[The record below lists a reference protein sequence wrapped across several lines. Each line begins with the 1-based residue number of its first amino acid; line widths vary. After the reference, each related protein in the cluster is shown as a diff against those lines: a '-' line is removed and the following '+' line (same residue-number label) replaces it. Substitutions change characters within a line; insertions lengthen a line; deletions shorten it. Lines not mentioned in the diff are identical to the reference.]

1 MARVHGLR
9 DEEALVADAHEKLK
23 QIKASGIDT
32 IVDMTAPGL
41 GRQVKR
47 VARAVEGTG
56 LNVIVVTGYYT
67 YTDLPFP
74 MKYNGPGRLFN
85 TDPDDAFLVDLFV
98 GDIEEGIEGTG
109 IKAGVVKCC
118 TDEPGVTPDIERLIR
133 AVAKTHL
140 RTDVPIMTHT
150 HAKSRRGLD
159 QQRILREEGVDLS
172 RVLIG
177 HSNETSD
184 LDYLIEMMEAG
195 SYLGFDRCGL
205 MVDHPLDD
213 QQETLV
219 ELCKRGYA
227 GQIVLSQDRHCS
239 SDWFPED
246 GVVAMLPRLAPRV
259 RPAVADPRPAGER
272 RHGGAGRPDD
282 APEPPAVLRGAHG
295 RAGRGRRDDDRGG
308 RRVIAGIARPAS
320 VADLRALQGTE
331 LGPTDWAA
339 IGQETIDAFAQV
351 TGDHQWIHVDPERA
365 AASPMGGT
373 IAHGL

>member
-1 MARVHGLR
+1 MTRIPIVGGEIDASAMGRTLMHEHIFIRTPELQEAWPGFMGWD
-9 DEEALVADAHEKLK
+9 DERAIASAHEKLK
-23 QIKASGIDT
+23 AIKASGVDT

-41 GRQVKR
+41 GRQVRR

-74 MKYNGPGRLFN
+74 MKYNGAGKLFN
-85 TDPDDAFLVDLFV
+85 NDPDDAFLVDLFV
-98 GDIEEGIEGTG
+98 RDIEEGIEGTD
-109 IKAGVVKCC
+109 IRAGVVKCC

-133 AVAKTHL
+133 AVAKAHL
-140 RTDVPIMTHT
+140 RTGVPIMTHT
-150 HAKSRRGLD
+150 HSKTRRGLD

-205 MVDHPLDD
+205 KIDQPLED

-227 GQIVLSQDRHCS
+227 SQIVLSQDRNCEW
-239 SDWFPED
+239 DWTSQEALEAALPEWTHHFVQD
-246 GVVAMLPRLAPRV
+246 SLIPGLLENGVTEEQIEMMMHENPIRFFEARSGSRDTGSEAS
-259 RPAVADPRPAGER
+259 AA
-272 RHGGAGRPDD
+272 GAG
-282 APEPPAVLRGAHG
+282 A
-295 RAGRGRRDDDRGG
+295 
-308 RRVIAGIARPAS
+308 
-320 VADLRALQGTE
+320 
-331 LGPTDWAA
+331 
-339 IGQETIDAFAQV
+339 
-351 TGDHQWIHVDPERA
+351 
-365 AASPMGGT
+365 
-373 IAHGL
+373 

>member
-1 MARVHGLR
+1 MSRPVPIVGGAVDSAKLGRTLMHEHIFVRTPELQEAWPGFMGFE
-9 DEEALVADAHEKLK
+9 DEEAVIADAHEKLK
-23 QIKASGIDT
+23 AIKASGIDT

-47 VARAVEGTG
+47 VARAVAGTG

-67 YTDLPFP
+67 YTELPFP
-74 MKYNGPGRLFN
+74 MRYNGPGRFFN

-98 GDIEEGIEGTG
+98 RDVEVGIEGTG

-133 AVAKTHL
+133 AVAKAHL
-140 RTDVPIMTHT
+140 RTDAPIMTHT

-184 LDYLIEMMEAG
+184 LEYLIEMMDAG

-205 MVDHPLDD
+205 MVDHPLAD

-227 GQIVLSQDRHCS
+227 GQIVLSQDRHCY
-239 SDWFPED
+239 SDWFPE
-246 GVVAMLPRLAPRV
+246 
-259 RPAVADPRPAGER
+259 E
-272 RHGGAGRPDD
+272 
-282 APEPPAVLRGAHG
+282 
-295 RAGRGRRDDDRGG
+295 
-308 RRVIAGIARPAS
+308 S
-320 VADLRALQGTE
+320 VRALLPGWRHDFVQQSLIPALLANGVTQE
-331 LGPTDWAA
+331 QVDQMVIKNLIDFFSASSRGDQAA
-339 IGQETIDAFAQV
+339 HTPD
-351 TGDHQWIHVDPERA
+351 A
-365 AASPMGGT
+365 AA
-373 IAHGL
+373 AA